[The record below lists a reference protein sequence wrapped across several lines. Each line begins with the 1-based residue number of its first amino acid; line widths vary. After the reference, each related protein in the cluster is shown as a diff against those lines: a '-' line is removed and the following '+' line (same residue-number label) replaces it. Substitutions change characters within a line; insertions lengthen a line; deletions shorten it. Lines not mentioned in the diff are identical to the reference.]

1 MATNIKSSPSTAVNA
16 KSQNV
21 QFQISKNHAS
31 SSVSTFDLIKAAL
44 KEDMPDGDITTDSLG
59 VKPQYSEA
67 ILKAKAD
74 IVLSGSALF
83 EQSITF
89 LEPNAKIKW
98 LFNDGDLV
106 YKGQNICVIEG
117 DLLQILKAERVALN
131 FLGRLSGIATLTRQF
146 VKAVEG
152 TKTKILDTRKTTPL
166 FRDLEKKAVAHGG
179 GTNHRF
185 NLSDAIMIKDNHITL
200 MGGITAAVE
209 RIRRHCDLAVEVE
222 AADLDQVQECVALN
236 VQRILL
242 DNMNNDLLKQ
252 SVQLIPPHI
261 QTEASGNMTLDRV
274 RSVAEI
280 GVDFISVGALTHSAP
295 VADVSLTF
303 DWGK

>member
-1 MATNIKSSPSTAVNA
+1 MATVMTNTTLSNLEMIRFA
-16 KSQNV
+16 
-21 QFQISKNHAS
+21 I
-31 SSVSTFDLIKAAL
+31 
-44 KEDMPDGDITTDSLG
+44 KEDMPTGDITTESLA
-59 VKPQYSEA
+59 VRPQQSEA

-74 IVLSGSALF
+74 IVLSGSTVF
-83 EQSITF
+83 EQTMQF
-89 LEPNAKIKW
+89 LEPSAKLKW
-98 LFNDGDLV
+98 LFEEGDLV
-106 YKGQNICVIEG
+106 FKGQNICSIEG
-117 DLLQILKAERVALN
+117 DLIQILKAERVALN

-166 FRDLEKKAVAHGG
+166 YRDLEKKAVVHGG

-185 NLSDAIMIKDNHITL
+185 NLSDAIMIKDNHISL
-200 MGGITAAVE
+200 IGGITKAVE

-222 AADLDQVQECVALN
+222 ASNLDQIKECVSLN

-242 DNMNNDLLKQ
+242 DNMNNDLLKE
-252 SVQLIPPHI
+252 SLKLIPAHI

-274 RSVAEI
+274 KSVADI

-295 VADVSLTF
+295 TADVSLLF
-303 DWGK
+303 DWNI